1 MGGLNSSCVF
11 NSFLSFHFVSSQLLH
26 LFFFISSHWLFFH
39 SFFLMGCYSLFWVF
53 LALIFRLDYFRFFW
67 VSSRFVMFVLSIG
80 FMTWD
85 QSFKYQHQTLK
96 LRYFWLHF
104 LGLFYEIKASSFFL
118 SFFSL
123 CILLLSSSCSRW
135 VLFKEM
141 KMWSGEDA
149 FCLALIFVGSTTLLE
164 IPLRISNQTHYQ

>member
-85 QSFKYQHQTLK
+85 QSSKYQHQTLK
-96 LRYFWLHF
+96 IEIIWLHF
-104 LGLFYEIKASSFFL
+104 LGLFYEIKALFIYFFFTLHSSF
-118 SFFSL
+118 
-123 CILLLSSSCSRW
+123 ISR
-135 VLFKEM
+135 L
-141 KMWSGEDA
+141 
-149 FCLALIFVGSTTLLE
+149 
-164 IPLRISNQTHYQ
+164 